1 MALNLALWEST
12 VAATCSHDKSR
23 EACCIPLKETGINF
37 IPLPGYK
44 GH

>member
-12 VAATCSHDKSR
+12 VAATCSHDKSQ